1 LDKEKLKKIKA
12 GNKYKN
18 TFNSSSE
25 NRDEGK
31 IKAQLWG

>member
-12 GNKYKN
+12 GNRHKN
-18 TFNSSSE
+18 TFNSSE
-25 NRDEGK
+25 NWDEDE